1 MAAIWRLLVRL
12 KMKKL
17 LLVTF
22 PVDLGSTTFE
32 KRFIDLFENR
42 SEIDLKIFRFVP
54 TPLNSHPRINV
65 FQNRF
70 KINLKNFR
78 FQRTPRHP
86 HSLSIFTIHYASLFI
101 SRIRESRKLHK
112 IIHQA
117 NREERKVL
125 FIGVSVALF
134 GYLAT
139 GNNRS
144 YIVTDWTR
152 KLYEPIWKISTSPG
166 WLTHIHKKILNSQRY
181 VLGLTNA
188 IVKQIAK
195 DYDIPDSKLRKVKL
209 PLCFDL
215 QLFTPSSQRGDQEV
229 RILFVGGDFQRK
241 GGNVL
246 LKWFKENYKPGLKMT
261 IVTSFSIED
270 HPGITIEQN
279 VEYGQPKHIELY
291 KSHDI
296 FVLPTNCDSYPSV
309 LGEAACAGL
318 AILTTKN
325 ALGASEVIQNGEN
338 GYICDS
344 SEALLEKLTSLI
356 KNKEL
361 LVTMK
366 QNSRKLME
374 KEFADEIIFN
384 EYIRYIFE

>member
-1 MAAIWRLLVRL
+1 
-12 KMKKL
+12 MKKL

-32 KRFIDLFENR
+32 KRFINLFQDTP
-42 SEIDLKIFRFVP
+42 EIDLKIFRFIP
-54 TPLNSHPRINV
+54 TPLNFHPLINL
-65 FQNRF
+65 FQTRF
-70 KINLKNFR
+70 KIDCKNFC
-78 FQRTPRHP
+78 FPRTPLHR
-86 HSLSIFTIHYASLFI
+86 HSLSIFTIHYVSLFL
-101 SRIRESRKLHK
+101 SRIRESRKLYK
-112 IIHQA
+112 IINQA

-134 GYLAT
+134 GYLGT
-139 GNNRS
+139 GKNRS

-152 KLYEPIWKISTSPG
+152 KLYEPMWKTSTSPG

-181 VLGLTNA
+181 VLGLTDA
-188 IVKQIAK
+188 IVEQIAK
-195 DYDIPDSKLRKVKL
+195 DYDVPDSKLKTVKL

-215 QLFTPSSQRGDQEV
+215 KLFTPSSDREDQEI

-241 GGNVL
+241 GGDVL
-246 LKWFKENYKPGLKMT
+246 LTWFKENYEPGLKMT
-261 IVTSFSIED
+261 MVTNFSIEE

-279 VEYGQPKHIELY
+279 IEYGQPKHIEIY

-296 FVLPTNCDSYPSV
+296 FVLPTNYDSYPSV

-325 ALGASEVIQNGEN
+325 ALGAAEVILNGEN

-344 SEALLEKLTSLI
+344 PAALLEKLTGLI
-356 KNKEL
+356 KDRDL
-361 LVTMK
+361 LAIMK

-374 KEFADEIIFN
+374 REFSDQVVLN
-384 EYIRYIFE
+384 DYMRYIFE

>member
-1 MAAIWRLLVRL
+1 
-12 KMKKL
+12 MKKL

-22 PVDLGSTTFE
+22 PVDLGNTTYE
-32 KRFIDLFENR
+32 KRFINLFQN
-42 SEIDLKIFRFVP
+42 SPEIDLKIFRFAP
-54 TPLNSHPRINV
+54 TSLNTYPLINL
-65 FQNRF
+65 FQNSLEIDL
-70 KINLKNFR
+70 KIFR
-78 FQRTPRHP
+78 FASTSRNP
-86 HSLSIFTIHYASLFI
+86 HSLSIFTLNYVSLFL
-101 SRIRESRKLHK
+101 SRLQESRKLYKSIQEANQEDRK
-112 IIHQA
+112 I
-117 NREERKVL
+117 L
-125 FIGVSVALF
+125 FHGVSTALY
-134 GYLAT
+134 GYFAT
-139 GNNRS
+139 GNNSS
-144 YIVTDWTR
+144 YIVTEWTR
-152 KLYEPIWKISTSPG
+152 KLYEPIWKSSTSPG
-166 WLTHIHKKILNSQRY
+166 WLTEIHKKILNGQKY

-188 IVKQIAK
+188 VVAQIAK
-195 DYDIPDSKLRKVKL
+195 DYDVPYSKIKKTKL
-209 PLCFDL
+209 PFCFDL
-215 QLFTPSSQRGDQEV
+215 KLFTPSPHRGDQEI
-229 RILFVGGDFQRK
+229 RLLFVGGDFQRK

-261 IVTSFSIED
+261 MVTSFSIED

-296 FVLPTNCDSYPSV
+296 FVLPINCDSYPSV

>member
-1 MAAIWRLLVRL
+1 
-12 KMKKL
+12 MKKL

-32 KRFIDLFENR
+32 KRFINLFQN
-42 SEIDLKIFRFVP
+42 SPEIDLKIFRFIP
-54 TPLNSHPRINV
+54 TPLNFNPLINL
-65 FQNRF
+65 FQNKF
-70 KINLKNFR
+70 KIDCKNFR
-78 FQRTPRHP
+78 FPRTPRHR
-86 HSLSIFTIHYASLFI
+86 HSLSIFTIHYVSLFL
-101 SRIRESRKLHK
+101 SRIRESRKLYK

-134 GYLAT
+134 GYLGT
-139 GNNRS
+139 GKNRS

-152 KLYEPIWKISTSPG
+152 KLYEQIWKISTSPG
-166 WLTHIHKKILNSQRY
+166 WLTHIHKKILNSQIY

-188 IVKQIAK
+188 IVEQIAK
-195 DYDIPDSKLRKVKL
+195 DYDVPDSKLKKVKL

-215 QLFTPSSQRGDQEV
+215 KLFTPSSEREDQEI

-241 GGNVL
+241 GGDVL
-246 LKWFKENYKPGLKMT
+246 LKWFKENYEPGLKMT
-261 IVTSFSIED
+261 MVTSFYLED

-279 VEYGQPKHIELY
+279 VEYGQLKHIELY

-325 ALGASEVIQNGEN
+325 ALGAAEVICNGEN

-344 SEALLEKLTSLI
+344 SEALFDKLQLLI
-356 KNKEL
+356 KDNKL
-361 LVTMK
+361 LAKMK

-374 KEFADEIIFN
+374 IKFADEVVFQ
-384 EYIRYIFE
+384 EYIKYIFE